1 MNLRKQF
8 VMVVALVAAAS
19 AGDQALAQEAIL
31 FRPWAAAI
39 KVSKGTVQVT
49 QGDRVFPGR
58 LGAKLKENAIVS
70 TGEDGSVGLLFLDRT
85 ILTMGPNS
93 EVVLTR
99 YQFDPTTYLGAFDV
113 LVNKGNISLQ
123 AGDLADSGPNNV
135 TVTTPQ
141 AELKGNAKQLMIS
154 VGDAK

>member
-1 MNLRKQF
+1 MKLRKHF
-8 VMVVALVAAAS
+8 VMAAAIS
-19 AGDQALAQEAIL
+19 AVAIAGVPAVAQEAIL

-39 KVSKGTVQVT
+39 KVSKGAVQVT
-49 QGDRVFPGR
+49 QGERVFPGR
-58 LGAKLKENAIVS
+58 LGAKLKEHAIVS

-85 ILTMGPNS
+85 VLTMGPNS

-113 LVNKGNISLQ
+113 LVNKGTISLQ
-123 AGDLADSGPNNV
+123 AGDLADSGPSNV